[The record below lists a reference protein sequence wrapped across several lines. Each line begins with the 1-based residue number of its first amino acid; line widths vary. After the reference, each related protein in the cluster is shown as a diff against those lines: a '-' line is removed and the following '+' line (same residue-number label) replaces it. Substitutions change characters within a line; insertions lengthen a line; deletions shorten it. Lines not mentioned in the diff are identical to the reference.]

1 MRVSCFSFLTH
12 SVSEHPMSDH
22 VPTVPAPA
30 VLPDGGGSV
39 RVTRAKALRS
49 SMSSSVPG
57 GAALVAPQHVQPDD
71 PPQGDDSGVSSTFN
85 ITKPKVPDTVTG
97 VPDANA
103 LLSGSGPPG
112 GFDTELRRLCQTT
125 PCVFGEVGK
134 NPSQPPCL
142 IASLSDK
149 THLYRAAHG
158 NYEYEYPTGR
168 AHTVTT

>member
-1 MRVSCFSFLTH
+1 MRVSCLSFLTH

-112 GFDTELRRLCQTT
+112 GGASEFTALHVCSGPLIVYESELEVEILFIPVTAVTRLH
-125 PCVFGEVGK
+125 
-134 NPSQPPCL
+134 S
-142 IASLSDK
+142 
-149 THLYRAAHG
+149 
-158 NYEYEYPTGR
+158 
-168 AHTVTT
+168 

>member
-1 MRVSCFSFLTH
+1 
-12 SVSEHPMSDH
+12 MSDP

-112 GFDTELRRLCQTT
+112 G
-125 PCVFGEVGK
+125 G
-134 NPSQPPCL
+134 
-142 IASLSDK
+142 ASLR
-149 THLYRAAHG
+149 THTPQLY
-158 NYEYEYPTGR
+158 P
-168 AHTVTT
+168 VT

>member
-1 MRVSCFSFLTH
+1 
-12 SVSEHPMSDH
+12 MSDH

-103 LLSGSGPPG
+103 TTVRIRP
-112 GFDTELRRLCQTT
+112 TRRWRL
-125 PCVFGEVGK
+125 
-134 NPSQPPCL
+134 
-142 IASLSDK
+142 
-149 THLYRAAHG
+149 THLQFL
-158 NYEYEYPTGR
+158 EF
-168 AHTVTT
+168 TVYSRQRSRHVKHVSRVAVRHDFLRLGPDVPSP

>member
-1 MRVSCFSFLTH
+1 MRVSCLSFLTH

-112 GFDTELRRLCQTT
+112 G
-125 PCVFGEVGK
+125 G
-134 NPSQPPCL
+134 
-142 IASLSDK
+142 ASLGMRRTTLDVAS
-149 THLYRAAHG
+149 RALQPLVAAVPCAH
-158 NYEYEYPTGR
+158 
-168 AHTVTT
+168 